1 MKTFKKGGVH
11 PPDMKD
17 RTRDLPIAR
26 ISAPRL
32 LSIPMSQHIGSPA
45 ACLVSAGE
53 SVLKGQL
60 IGRAE
65 GRVSANV
72 HSSVSGGVLRIE
84 ERFTPQGRSCK
95 TVVIENDGGEKWV
108 EGVPCSRSWHDMQPP
123 DIVRAVHE
131 AGVVGMG
138 GAAFPVGMKLAPP
151 PEKPIDTVILNGV
164 ECEPYLTIDHR
175 LMIERPSDIL
185 EGLKIIAKAVGA
197 SRLMVGIEANKR
209 EAYDAMCAA
218 APRDIS
224 VELLEVKYPQ
234 GAEKQLISAMTKR
247 VVPPGKFPFDVG
259 IVSFNVATALAI
271 MNAVTSCV
279 PLIERPLTVSGD
291 AIERPANL
299 IVPIGTPIG
308 EVIEHCGLDPKVKKI
323 IGGGPM
329 MGVAMADPSI
339 PVVKGTSGILALK
352 KISRTIDGPCI
363 RCGRC
368 IQVCPLGAMASE
380 MARAIESGAVVD
392 YEHLHVFDC
401 MECGTCAF
409 VCPAG
414 RRLVQY
420 VRQAKEEAAYK
431 REFHRKQQAKK
442 E

>member
-11 PPDMKD
+11 PPDMKE
-17 RTRDLPIAR
+17 RTRDIPIAEFP
-26 ISAPRL
+26 APKTL
-32 LSIPMSQHIGSPA
+32 TLPMSQHFGNPA
-45 ACLVSAGE
+45 IPAVAAGDK
-53 SVLKGQL
+53 VLKGQL
-60 IGRAE
+60 IGRAD
-65 GRVSANV
+65 GRMSANV
-72 HSSVSGGVLRIE
+72 HSSVSGKVVKIE
-84 ERFTPQGRSCK
+84 ERFTPQGRPCRS
-95 TVVIENDGGEKWV
+95 VIIENDNENKWV
-108 EGVPCSRSWHDMQPP
+108 GSVPCSREWRKM
-123 DIVRAVHE
+123 RAEEIIAAVFE
-131 AGVVGMG
+131 CGVVGMG
-138 GAAFPVGMKLAPP
+138 GAAFPANIKLTPP
-151 PEKPIDTVILNGV
+151 HEKPIDTVILNGV

-175 LMIERPSDIL
+175 LMVERAGEIV
-185 EGLKIIAKAVGA
+185 EGLSIIARAVGA

-209 EAYDAMCAA
+209 DAYDAMRTVAGNEME
-218 APRDIS
+218 
-224 VELLEVKYPQ
+224 VELLDVKYPQ
-234 GAEKQLISAMTKR
+234 GAEKQLINALTGR
-247 VVPPGKFPFDVG
+247 EVPQGKLPFDVG
-259 IVSFNVATALAI
+259 VVVHNVATAWAI
-271 MNAVTSCV
+271 SNAVTKCM

-308 EVIEHCGLDPKVKKI
+308 EVIESCGLDPKVKKI

-352 KISRTIDGPCI
+352 KVPRTIDGPCI

-368 IQVCPLGAMASE
+368 IKVCPLGAMASE